1 MNSNNKYSETLNA
14 EGVVARQKLWLAV
27 IIIVM
32 NKTHGAWT
40 KIIGGVGSISVNLD
54 FGKCCS
60 HRYLLETSPEKKEQI

>member
-32 NKTHGAWT
+32 NKTHGA
-40 KIIGGVGSISVNLD
+40 
-54 FGKCCS
+54 
-60 HRYLLETSPEKKEQI
+60 